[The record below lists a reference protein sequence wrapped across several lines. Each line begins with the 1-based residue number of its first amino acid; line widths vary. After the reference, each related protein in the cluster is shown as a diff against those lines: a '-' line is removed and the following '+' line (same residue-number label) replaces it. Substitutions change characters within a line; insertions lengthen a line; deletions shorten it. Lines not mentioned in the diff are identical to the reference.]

1 MSKRNELQGSN
12 NTQSESTFRHHTSIG
27 ANGEILYD
35 APYEIKNQAD
45 LDNFGITWDDCLTLN
60 FHGSEKVTV
69 YFYKTENRALA
80 EYLWS
85 ALDTQH
91 SRGFASVRCMIPG
104 KRKAFIKCP
113 DTNSCAN
120 CPNKDKKRSP
130 IISWDGLTEDGY
142 EPVEGYT
149 MSEQVEAKLLYER
162 IKAVMDAED
171 RRIARALEMKVL
183 LGFSVKEIAAEL
195 GASEPRTYQLIAR
208 AKAIG
213 KEYRANNG

>member
-1 MSKRNELQGSN
+1 MP
-12 NTQSESTFRHHTSIG
+12 STCG
-27 ANGEILYD
+27 Y
-35 APYEIKNQAD
+35 
-45 LDNFGITWDDCLTLN
+45 
-60 FHGSEKVTV
+60 
-69 YFYKTENRALA
+69 
-80 EYLWS
+80 
-85 ALDTQH
+85 
-91 SRGFASVRCMIPG
+91 ASVRCMIPG

-130 IISWDGLTEDGY
+130 IISWDELTKNGN
-142 EPVEGYT
+142 EPVEDY
-149 MSEQVEAKLLYER
+149 SLHEQVEAKLLYER

-171 RRIARALEMKVL
+171 TRIARALEMKVL

-195 GASEPRTYQLIAR
+195 GVSEPRTYQLISR

>member
-1 MSKRNELQGSN
+1 MAKNGSAPLEAEFKHN
-12 NTQSESTFRHHTSIG
+12 TSIG
-27 ANGEILYD
+27 ADGEILYD

-45 LDNFGITWDDCLTLN
+45 LDNFGITWNDCRTLN

-69 YFYKTENRALA
+69 FFIRTKNRALA

-104 KRKAFIKCP
+104 KRKLFIKCP
-113 DTNSCAN
+113 DTNSCAA
-120 CPNKDKKRSP
+120 CPNKAKKRSP
-130 IISWDGLTEDGY
+130 IISWDDLTENGY
-142 EPVEGYT
+142 EPIVDY
-149 MSEQVEAKLLYER
+149 SLHEQVEAKLLYES
-162 IKAVMDAED
+162 IKAVMDTED
-171 RRIARALEMKVL
+171 TRIAKALEMKVL

-195 GASEPRTYQLIAR
+195 GVSEPRTYQLIAR

-213 KEYRANNG
+213 KEYRTNNG

>member
-1 MSKRNELQGSN
+1 MAKNGSAPLEAEFKHN
-12 NTQSESTFRHHTSIG
+12 TSIG
-27 ANGEILYD
+27 ADGEILYD

-45 LDNFGITWDDCLTLN
+45 LDNFGITWNDCRTLN

-69 YFYKTENRALA
+69 FFIRTKNRALA

-104 KRKAFIKCP
+104 KRKLFIKCP
-113 DTNSCAN
+113 DTNSCAA
-120 CPNKDKKRSP
+120 CPNKAKKRSP

-171 RRIARALEMKVL
+171 TRIARALEMKVL